1 MAFDLLVRNGTV
13 IDGSGTPR
21 YHADVGVRDMAELRE
36 FARDN
41 DEELIRV
48 VSSQASAVG
57 QAYGNW
63 M

>member
-1 MAFDLLVRNGTV
+1 M
-13 IDGSGTPR
+13 
-21 YHADVGVRDMAELRE
+21 ADVGVTDMAELRM
-36 FARDN
+36 FVRDS

-57 QAYGNW
+57 QAYGNL

>member
-1 MAFDLLVRNGTV
+1 MYMDCENGLSGLNCRRVMKMISPSFRLASRDSPLAQTFD
-13 IDGSGTPR
+13 
-21 YHADVGVRDMAELRE
+21 H
-36 FARDN
+36 